1 MEVTTL
7 KLSVTGATHDEL
19 VVDSNNPR
27 PRKQRRLVGQMA
39 MGQPLGARTHSRSS
53 NFVAQGKEQR
63 MSTNVSLEHLIVGA
77 TGVGYLIVGVLQGS
91 KGEISNGMIW
101 TGYAFAQI
109 GLWLNIR

>member
-1 MEVTTL
+1 MEATTL

-39 MGQPLGARTHSRSS
+39 LGQPLGARTHSRSS
-53 NFVAQGKEQR
+53 NFVAQGKEQH
-63 MSTNVSLEHLIVGA
+63 MTVEHLIVGA
-77 TGVGYLIVGVLQGS
+77 TGVGYLIVGVLQWS

-101 TGYAFAQI
+101 TGYAFAQV
-109 GLWLNIR
+109 GLWMNIK